1 MLVDFLNTPLKAIL
15 FLFVQI
21 IFNILNQ
28 LLTFFAITYTN
39 RENAQIN
46 KIKTKLQILPLDGVN
61 IFFNVLFSSIPIE
74 IA

>member
-28 LLTFFAITYTN
+28 FLTFFAITYTN

-46 KIKTKLQILPLDGVN
+46 KIKTKLRILPLDGVN
-61 IFFNVLFSSIPIE
+61 VFFNGLFSSIPIE